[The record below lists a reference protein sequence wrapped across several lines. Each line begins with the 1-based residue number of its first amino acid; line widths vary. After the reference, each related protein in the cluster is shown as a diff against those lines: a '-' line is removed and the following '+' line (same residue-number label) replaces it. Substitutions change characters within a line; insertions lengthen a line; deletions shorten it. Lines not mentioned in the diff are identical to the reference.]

1 MFLFTIN
8 LELELELFRHQ
19 HRHQQQ
25 GRRDFFSSIVSFISK
40 TIMNAWECFGNCGET
55 ARLQP
60 LYRHRKSS
68 VLGFSNVI
76 VRV

>member
-40 TIMNAWECFGNCGET
+40 TIMNAWECFGNCGGD
-55 ARLQP
+55 
-60 LYRHRKSS
+60 SS
-68 VLGFSNVI
+68 AAAIIQTQKIFGIRF
-76 VRV
+76 

>member
-40 TIMNAWECFGNCGET
+40 TIMNAWECFGNCGGDSSAT
-55 ARLQP
+55 AIIQTQKIFGIR
-60 LYRHRKSS
+60 
-68 VLGFSNVI
+68 F
-76 VRV
+76 